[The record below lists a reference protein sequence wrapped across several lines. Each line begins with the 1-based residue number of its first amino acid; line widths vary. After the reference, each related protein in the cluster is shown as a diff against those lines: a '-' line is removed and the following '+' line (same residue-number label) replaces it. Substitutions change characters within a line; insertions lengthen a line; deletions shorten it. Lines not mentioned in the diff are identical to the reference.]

1 MQTELLEISLK
12 TESIRTETITTL
24 VLKKHRTTVTIIE
37 RVRLLEEII
46 TLKIIQT
53 PLLLEQE
60 TTTTNREERIQHQK
74 ELIHQDQALI
84 AQETRATLRLLQD
97 QTLLPPAEAADH
109 QVEAAEEGEC
119 KHHLYF
125 FQ

>member
-24 VLKKHRTTVTIIE
+24 VLKKHRTTATIIE
-37 RVRLLEEII
+37 RVRLLEETM

-60 TTTTNREERIQHQK
+60 TITTNREEERIQHQK
-74 ELIHQDQALI
+74 ELIHQALI